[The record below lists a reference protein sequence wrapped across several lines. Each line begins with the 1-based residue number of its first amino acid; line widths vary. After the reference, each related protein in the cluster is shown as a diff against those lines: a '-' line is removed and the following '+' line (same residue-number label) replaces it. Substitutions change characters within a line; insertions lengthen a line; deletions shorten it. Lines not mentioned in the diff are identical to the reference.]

1 MKFSKYFILIL
12 MVSCSL
18 LSYSQSAFYNL
29 GKSYAKEGNYDEAI
43 RLTRQSIPLD
53 SNNSNKYNLLMDYDA
68 LCEYF
73 SYMNQS
79 DSCQVYAQKIMELWE
94 SVEGVRYS
102 DIIRCLAG
110 YFHRAQNY
118 NQAIIYREDLL
129 KHTIKEYGIDSPKL
143 IKEYRLLSIY
153 SKDAGDFRNAIKYS
167 KLEEELSYKIYGKY
181 DYHQNDLTYT
191 DSFSWLVTVLH
202 DCEDTSLGV
211 QYVTGLLKEHK
222 STINDDCRTI
232 ALNYILAVSKIDGLE
247 DICLSIYKEQTL
259 NGNIQDQ
266 LENFIN
272 LVAEGKDFSRDVNAY
287 EYAENLY
294 SFATQNELTKWFSN
308 DDITT
313 LLKALTY
320 YYSEVGPALNY
331 YNVARL
337 NYEWCI
343 KNKLDIGL
351 SDIWVLIAGSSIDDA
366 TPYIISIAE
375 DILRDH
381 RHDDDLE
388 VIKWVYET
396 LAQSY
401 LKLGN
406 NDKANYYFSIIG
418 DQNDFDVLYA
428 RASILCELG
437 NMKGLFPIALKLN
450 DYKNIEPQIRE
461 LILSWLM
468 ISARDSRKKE
478 ILIEYAEEY
487 LAFYRSMILN
497 EVPLMSENEQAR
509 FLRTNPKYSH
519 VPFFDFFIGINNK
532 KLDWSAT
539 KEAYDYALLSKG
551 VLLTSQNEFRNAI
564 KNSPD
569 STIQSKWALL
579 QKSNDQFSLQDEIIK
594 RELIKYASQ
603 TSSYLR
609 KLSYTW
615 QDVRN
620 ALKKDEAAIEFIKCY
635 NFYSLTDSTPSPYY
649 IALVVRSDYDEPKT
663 IVLGSTNFIGELKN
677 DELLDSED
685 LEIFENLWGPIEPYI
700 RDIKTV
706 YFSPTEELNSI
717 AIEYAS
723 MGNNLRL
730 CDTWNLIRL
739 SSTRE
744 VVNYTNNHHNR
755 NAVLYG
761 GLKYNLDRDG
771 LIAESRS
778 YPRQST
784 STHRAIV
791 SDNLRYGVNDLPGT
805 LEEVTEIYQLF
816 PNKPRL
822 ITDIS
827 GTEESFK
834 SLAGSKYDI
843 IHLATHGF
851 FWSESDAKKR
861 NYVNFIK
868 AAQLQSSTFEDNAM
882 TRSGLIFSGANIGLM
897 GNELP
902 DDVEDGVLT
911 ALELSNMNLGK
922 VDMVVMSAC
931 ESGLGETSGEGVFG
945 LQRGFKLAGANSLLM
960 SLWKVDDRATK
971 LLMIEFY
978 RNYLSGKSKQQSLKL
993 AQDNLRQSAEYS
1005 DPKYW
1010 AAFVLLDGLD

>member
-1 MKFSKYFILIL
+1 MKFSRYVILIL
-12 MVSCSL
+12 IVNCSL

-29 GKSYAKEGNYDEAI
+29 GKSYGKDGNYDEAI

-53 SNNSNKYNLLMDYDA
+53 SNNPNKYNLLMDYDA

-73 SYMNQS
+73 SYTNQS

-94 SVEGVRYS
+94 SVEGVKYS

-110 YFHRAQNY
+110 YLYRVENY
-118 NQAIIYREDLL
+118 NQAIVYRKDLI
-129 KHTIKEYGIDSPKL
+129 KHTIEDFGIDSPKL
-143 IKEYRLLSIY
+143 IKEYRLMSIY
-153 SKDAGDFRNAIKYS
+153 SKDAGDFINAIKYS
-167 KLEEELSYKIYGKY
+167 KLEEELAHKIHGQY
-181 DYHQNDLTYT
+181 DYQELRYT
-191 DSFSWLVTVLH
+191 DSFGWLITVLH
-202 DCEDTSLGV
+202 DCEEPLSGI
-211 QYVTGLLKEHK
+211 QYVSRLLNEHK
-222 STINDDCRTI
+222 SSIDEDCRTF
-232 ALNYILAVSKIDGLE
+232 ALNYILAVSKKNGLD
-247 DICLSIYKEQTL
+247 DISLAIYKEQSL

-266 LENFIN
+266 LENFIS
-272 LVAEGKDFSRDVNAY
+272 LVAEGKNFSSDTNAVV
-287 EYAENLY
+287 YAANLY

-308 DDITT
+308 DDITS

-351 SDIWVLIAGSSIDDA
+351 SDIWVLFAGSSIDDA
-366 TPYIISIAE
+366 TLYIISIAE
-375 DILRDH
+375 DILREH

-406 NDKANYYFSIIG
+406 IDKANYYFSIIG
-418 DQNDFDVLYA
+418 DPNDFDVLYA

-487 LAFYRSMILN
+487 LAFYRAMILN
-497 EVPLMSENEQAR
+497 KVLLMSENEQAR

-519 VPFFDFFIGINNK
+519 VPFFDFFIGIENK

-579 QKSNDQFSLQDEIIK
+579 QKNNDQFSLQDEIIK

-620 ALKKDEAAIEFIKCY
+620 ALKKDEAAIEIIKCY

-663 IVLGSTNFIGELKN
+663 VVLGSTNFMGDLKN

-685 LEIFENLWGPIEPYI
+685 LEIFENLWRPIEPYI
-700 RDIKTV
+700 ADIRTV
-706 YFSPTEELNSI
+706 YFSPFEELNSI

-723 MGNNLRL
+723 MGDKYRV
-730 CDTWNLIRL
+730 CDKWNLIRL

-744 VVNYTNNHHNR
+744 IIDYKNNQNRR
-755 NAVLYG
+755 NAVLFG
-761 GLKYNLDRDG
+761 GLRYELDRDV
-771 LIAESRS
+771 LIAESRT
-778 YPRQST
+778 YNYKTT
-784 STHRAIV
+784 STHRAV
-791 SDNLRYGVNDLPGT
+791 VADNLRYGVKDLPGT
-805 LEEVTEIYQLF
+805 LEEVTEICKLF
-816 PNKPRL
+816 SHKPKL

-827 GTEESFK
+827 GTEEAFK
-834 SLAGSKYDI
+834 SLGGSQYDI

-851 FWSESDAKKR
+851 FWSEREAGKR
-861 NYVNFIK
+861 KYVNFIK
-868 AAQLQSSTFEDNAM
+868 AAQLQSSSFEDNAM
-882 TRSGLIFSGANIGLM
+882 TRSGLIFSGANVGLM
-897 GNELP
+897 GKELP
-902 DDVEDGVLT
+902 ADVEDGVLT
-911 ALELSNMNLGK
+911 ALELSNMNLGN

-931 ESGLGETSGEGVFG
+931 ESGLGEISGEGVFG
-945 LQRGFKLAGANSLLM
+945 LQRGFKLAGANTLLM
-960 SLWKVDDRATK
+960 SLWKVDDIATK
-971 LLMIEFY
+971 QLMTEFY
-978 RNYLSGKSKQQSLKL
+978 RNYLSGRSKQQSLQL
-993 AQDNLRQSAEYS
+993 AQENLRQSAEYS

-1010 AAFVLLDGLD
+1010 AAFVLLDGLN